1 VFFVIDALDEC
12 FPDSVRRQFLIWIRD
27 LPKSNHQT
35 SIKVLTTRR
44 HDSPLGMLAPRD
56 GLILYIKASRE
67 DMGSLLDASLDYLPR
82 FIQRKPE
89 LWAYIRNQI
98 IKSAGEM

>member
-1 VFFVIDALDEC
+1 
-12 FPDSVRRQFLIWIRD
+12 
-27 LPKSNHQT
+27 
-35 SIKVLTTRR
+35 
-44 HDSPLGMLAPRD
+44 MLAPRD